1 MHGKCFNVY
10 PEQLDINMKTAEE
23 FLNEL
28 ESIDAFEAELD
39 KLIEKYSHLP
49 VEDIIDSLEYCAN
62 HLRTKAN

>member
-1 MHGKCFNVY
+1 
-10 PEQLDINMKTAEE
+10 MKTAEE

-49 VEDIIDSLEYCAN
+49 VEDIIDSLESVIN
-62 HLRTKAN
+62 NLQTKSN